1 MDNNNQPIDETVKTQ
16 TPEQT
21 PKKNNNIL
29 VIALGVACAVLLV
42 LFIMQMSK
50 TSRLSAQIADESVT
64 ISELEESNTELKKQ
78 VSELKTQVSELEKNN
93 KALSVKADKYDE
105 IASFLKG
112 GYAFN
117 TSQYFN
123 ASETIIIMNKNEK
136 NRKFTL
142 TTNWG
147 GGGKLSTESSDSS
160 VAQAYFNEDSWYNST
175 HLTVYAA
182 KEGTAIITI
191 TSSSIK
197 SPVKV
202 LVIVE

>member
-1 MDNNNQPIDETVKTQ
+1 MDNYNQSNDDAAKIQST
-16 TPEQT
+16 EQT
-21 PKKNNNIL
+21 PKKNSNIL
-29 VIALGVACAVLLV
+29 AIALGVVCVIVLA
-42 LFIMQMSK
+42 LFIMQLSK
-50 TSRLSAQIADESVT
+50 TGKLSAQIAEESAT
-64 ISELEESNTELKKQ
+64 ITELEESNTK
-78 VSELKTQVSELEKNN
+78 LKTQVSELEKNN

-147 GGGKLSTESSDSS
+147 GSGKLSTESSDSS
-160 VAQAYFNEDSWYNST
+160 VAVANFDEESWYNST
-175 HLTVYAA
+175 QLTLSAA

-191 TSSSIK
+191 TSSNMK

>member
-1 MDNNNQPIDETVKTQ
+1 MDNYNQSNDDAAKIQST
-16 TPEQT
+16 EQT
-21 PKKNNNIL
+21 PKKNSNIL
-29 VIALGVACAVLLV
+29 AIALGVVCVIVLA
-42 LFIMQMSK
+42 LFIMQLSK
-50 TSRLSAQIADESVT
+50 TSRLSAQIADESAT
-64 ISELEESNTELKKQ
+64 ITELEESNT
-78 VSELKTQVSELEKNN
+78 ELKTQVSELEKNN

-147 GGGKLSTESSDSS
+147 GSGKLSTESSDSS
-160 VAQAYFNEDSWYNST
+160 VAVANFDEESWYNST
-175 HLTVYAA
+175 QLTLSAA

-191 TSSSIK
+191 TSSNMK